1 MGCFIQAWRALAVA
15 HSRSYPV
22 MPLAD
27 ARANAKNALNA
38 AQNGSD
44 PAGEKQAKRATDETV
59 KEFGEKW
66 IESINMAVKSRTAKS
81 YEQLFRL
88 HVVPALGSYILRDVT
103 VRQIKDLLTR
113 KRAGYSKNTVRLIHA
128 CVRSLFAD
136 ALDDGLVSANPAV
149 SLQRHRSNTVSGLS
163 ATERVAAI
171 RPFTD
176 DELARLLHVSSA
188 NRAYHPLFLT
198 RRAPECGPAK
208 HLRCD
213 GQISI
218 LRSAKF
224 LLSARSLTA
233 RSEQRKRRRIGALI

>member
-1 MGCFIQAWRALAVA
+1 MGQKTAGFGLRVTANGARTWVALYRHGGRLRWLTLGA
-15 HSRSYPV
+15 YPV

-103 VRQIKDLLTR
+103 VRQIKDSPTR

-128 CVRSLFAD
+128 CVLLLCFSPMRWMTVWFPPIRRSLFS
-136 ALDDGLVSANPAV
+136 GTAV
-149 SLQRHRSNTVSGLS
+149 IQY
-163 ATERVAAI
+163 
-171 RPFTD
+171 
-176 DELARLLHVSSA
+176 LA
-188 NRAYHPLFLT
+188 
-198 RRAPECGPAK
+198 
-208 HLRCD
+208 
-213 GQISI
+213 
-218 LRSAKF
+218 
-224 LLSARSLTA
+224 
-233 RSEQRKRRRIGALI
+233 